1 MSPRTSA
8 PAPDVAVAH
17 DETCRGKPALGPA
30 ADLMSAS
37 RKAAVIAGLR
47 ARILSLERYAPRRG
61 PLAPSEPISAEGRQ
75 YPVRQRRWE
84 LGCSA
89 AGILLPK
96 GLEANAV
103 HEVKGV
109 PAVAGGASAADWMAS
124 IGFAAR
130 LAVRRVDS
138 LSAMRSASRPWVL
151 WCWPKTMAGEF
162 GSPSAAGF
170 AHLGLDPARLIIV
183 ETARSGDALNVIEES
198 LKGAS
203 FAVVVGVLDDLD
215 LMPARRL
222 SLAAGEMATPCLVV
236 THPASAPAGAT
247 ATRWRIKR
255 LPSAAHRFDP
265 RAPGAS
271 RFEVALERCRA
282 RPESA
287 AQLPFVLE
295 WSDETHRFDLA
306 SVVADLPAQTRRA
319 GSGAD
324 APALRSR

>member
-1 MSPRTSA
+1 
-8 PAPDVAVAH
+8 
-17 DETCRGKPALGPA
+17 
-30 ADLMSAS
+30 
-37 RKAAVIAGLR
+37 
-47 ARILSLERYAPRRG
+47 
-61 PLAPSEPISAEGRQ
+61 LAPSEPTSAEERH
-75 YPVRQRRWE
+75 PVRQRRWE

-89 AGILLPK
+89 ADALLPK
-96 GLEANAV
+96 SIETNAV

-109 PAVAGGASAADWMAS
+109 PSVAGGASAADWMAS

-130 LAVRRVDS
+130 LAARRVDS
-138 LSAMRSASRPWVL
+138 FSATRSASRPWVL

-162 GSPSAAGF
+162 GSPSSAGF
-170 AHLGLDPARLIIV
+170 AHLGLAPARLIIV
-183 ETARSGDALNVIEES
+183 ETARSGDALNAIEES

-203 FAVVVGVLDDLD
+203 LAVVVGVLDDLD

-222 SLAAGEMATPCLVV
+222 SLAAGEMATPCLIV

-287 AQLPFVLE
+287 AQPPFVLE

-324 APALRSR
+324 APAFRSR

>member
-8 PAPDVAVAH
+8 PPSDIASAH
-17 DETCRGKPALGPA
+17 DETGRGEPALGPA
-30 ADLMSAS
+30 AGLMNAS

-47 ARILSLERYAPRRG
+47 SRILSLERHAPRRG
-61 PLAPSEPISAEGRQ
+61 PLAPSEPTSAEGRH
-75 YPVRQRRWE
+75 PGRPRRWE

-89 AGILLPK
+89 TDALLPK
-96 GLEANAV
+96 GLETNAV

-109 PAVAGGASAADWMAS
+109 PSIAGGASAADWMAS

-130 LAVRRVDS
+130 LVARRVDS
-138 LSAMRSASRPWVL
+138 FSATRSASRPWVL
-151 WCWPKTMAGEF
+151 WCWPKTMASEF
-162 GSPSAAGF
+162 GSPSSAGF

-183 ETARSGDALNVIEES
+183 ETARSGDALNAIEES
-198 LKGAS
+198 LKGTS

-222 SLAAGEMATPCLVV
+222 SLAAGEMVTPCLVV

-255 LPSAAHRFDP
+255 LSSAAHRFDP

-287 AQLPFVLE
+287 AQPPFVLE